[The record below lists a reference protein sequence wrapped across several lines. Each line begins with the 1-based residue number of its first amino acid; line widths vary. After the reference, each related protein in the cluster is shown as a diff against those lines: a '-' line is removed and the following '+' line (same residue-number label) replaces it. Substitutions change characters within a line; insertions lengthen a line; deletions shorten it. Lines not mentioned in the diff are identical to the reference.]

1 MIRSLYPIDLLPFLF
16 FSRQA
21 LPNQAIARD
30 SLAKRSPFSP
40 QVYLEHWLPSRGMRH
55 TWVSGEGGRL
65 SGVVSVRPCAAPT
78 AWQVD
83 YLQASDEEHCIAL
96 LDMVS
101 AAAAKLEVRKLFLRL
116 PTTSPLIDGARRA
129 GFSCYTKDY
138 LYRYGG
144 EREQR
149 AAEAPEPYLLRPKSR
164 SDEYGLFNLYNAAV
178 PLPVRTA
185 EGMTLGEWQESRDQ
199 GSWLV
204 QHKEFVLLLR
214 SHPSPPPN
222 EGSLVGWLRVNAAR
236 GTGCFDIMFHQLE
249 EQGLEWLVNYGLM
262 CLDGKSPIFCVVSA
276 FQGRLKGLLEGSGF
290 EQVAEYD
297 ALMTEFAVRVS
308 EPEVVPMR
316 A

>member
-40 QVYLEHWLPSRGMRH
+40 QVFLEHWLPSRGMRH

-116 PTTSPLIDGARRA
+116 PTTSPLIDGARRT
-129 GFSCYTKDY
+129 GFSCYARDY
-138 LYRYGG
+138 LYRCSGKRG
-144 EREQR
+144 QR
-149 AAEAPEPYLLRPKSR
+149 ITEAPEHYLLRAKSR
-164 SDEYGLFNLYNAAV
+164 SDEYGLFELYNAAV

-185 EGMTLGEWQESRDQ
+185 EGMTLEEWQGSREQ
-199 GSWLV
+199 GSWLDERR
-204 QHKEFVLLLR
+204 EFILQGR
-214 SHPSPPPN
+214 
-222 EGSLVGWLRVNAAR
+222 GSLAGWLQITATK
-236 GTGCFDIMFHQLE
+236 GKGCFNIVSHQVGE
-249 EQGLEWLVNYGLM
+249 DGLGWLVNYALM
-262 CLDGKSPIFCVVSA
+262 FLDGKSPIYCFVPA
-276 FQGRLKGLLEGSGF
+276 FQRQLSGILESNGF
-290 EQVAEYD
+290 EQVTECD
-297 ALMTEFAVRVS
+297 TMLREIALRVR
-308 EPEVVPMR
+308 EAQAIPIR

>member
-1 MIRSLYPIDLLPFLF
+1 MIRSLYLIDLLPFLF

-30 SLAKRSPFSP
+30 SLAKRSPLSP
-40 QVYLEHWLPSRGMRH
+40 QVYLEHWLPLRGMRH

-83 YLQASDEEHCIAL
+83 YLRAGDEEHCIAL

-116 PTTSPLIDGARRA
+116 PTTSPLIDGARHA
-129 GFSCYTKDY
+129 GFSCYNKDY

-144 EREQR
+144 EREQM
-149 AAEAPEPYLLRPKSR
+149 AAEAPEPYLLRPRSR
-164 SDEYGLFNLYNAAV
+164 SDEYGLFDLYNTAV

-185 EGMTLGEWQESRDQ
+185 EGMTLEEWQESRDQ

-204 QHKEFVLLLR
+204 QHKEFVLQKQ
-214 SHPSPPPN
+214 
-222 EGSLVGWLRVNAAR
+222 GSLVGWLRVNAAR
-236 GTGCFDIMFHQLE
+236 GTGCFDIMFRQLQE
-249 EQGLEWLVNYGLM
+249 ERLAWLVNYGLI

-276 FQGRLKGLLEGSGF
+276 FQGRLKGLLESSGF

-297 ALMTEFAVRVS
+297 ALMTEFTVRVS
-308 EPEVVPMR
+308 EPEVAPIR

>member
-16 FSRQA
+16 FSRHA

-30 SLAKRSPFSP
+30 NLAKRSPFSP
-40 QVYLEHWLPSRGMRH
+40 QVFLEHWLPLRGMRH

-78 AWQVD
+78 VWQVD
-83 YLQASDEEHCIAL
+83 YLQAGDEEHCIAL

-101 AAAAKLEVRKLFLRL
+101 TAAAKLEVRKLFLRL
-116 PTTSPLIDGARRA
+116 PTASPLIDGARGA

-138 LYRYGG
+138 LYRYAG
-144 EREQR
+144 ERGPR

-164 SDEYGLFNLYNAAV
+164 SDEYGLFDLYNAAV

-185 EGMTLGEWQESRDQ
+185 EGMTLKEWQESREQ
-199 GSWLV
+199 GSWMV
-204 QHKEFVLLLR
+204 QHKEFVLLFR
-214 SHPSPPPN
+214 SHPSPLPN

-249 EQGLEWLVNYGLM
+249 EERLECLVNYGLI
-262 CLDGKSPIFCVVSA
+262 CLGGKSPIFCVVSA
-276 FQGRLKGLLEGSGF
+276 FQGQLKGLLESSGF
-290 EQVAEYD
+290 EQVAEY
-297 ALMTEFAVRVS
+297 ATLMQEVAVRVS
-308 EPEVVPMR
+308 EPEVIPMR

>member
-16 FSRQA
+16 FSRHA
-21 LPNQAIARD
+21 LPNQAIAKD

-40 QVYLEHWLPSRGMRH
+40 EVFLEHWLPLRGMRH

-78 AWQVD
+78 VWQVD
-83 YLQASDEEHCIAL
+83 YLQAGDEEHCIAL

-101 AAAAKLEVRKLFLRL
+101 TAAAKREVRKLFLRL
-116 PTTSPLIDGARRA
+116 PTASPLIDGARRA

-138 LYRYGG
+138 LYRYVG
-144 EREQR
+144 ERGQR

-164 SDEYGLFNLYNAAV
+164 SDEYGLFDLYNAAV

-185 EGMTLGEWQESRDQ
+185 EGMTLEEWQESRDQ

-204 QHKEFVLLLR
+204 QHKEFVLLFR
-214 SHPSPPPN
+214 SHPSPLPN

-249 EQGLEWLVNYGLM
+249 EAGLEWLVNYGLM
-262 CLDGKSPIFCVVSA
+262 CLDGKSPIVCVAPAS
-276 FQGRLKGLLEGSGF
+276 QERLLRLLEELEF
-290 EQVAEYD
+290 EKVAQSTKMVKEL
-297 ALMTEFAVRVS
+297 AIRIEEPSLMPVQA
-308 EPEVVPMR
+308 
-316 A
+316 